1 MSEPKRISPL
11 LDGFIMG
18 DPISDHH
25 GVRCCPAM
33 HTETEHKYI
42 VKIISIP
49 ASQKQVDALLLTGAY
64 TNKEDVLAYF
74 TELAE
79 GTVHEAKL
87 LQRLSQLEG
96 FTGYTDWQ
104 LVPMEDGVGFDLYLL
119 SPYRPTLGRYFR
131 QEGMTHLGAVNLG
144 LDLCAAL
151 TVCRRSGHLYVD
163 LRPDNIF
170 ITDKQEYRIGDLGF
184 IPLDSLKYASLP
196 EKYHSSYTAP
206 EITDAYSS
214 LNSTLDIYAAGL
226 ILYQAYNNNQL
237 PFEGS
242 APAEPLEPPAYADYE
257 MAEIILKACDPD
269 PANRWEDPVQMGQAL
284 VSYMQRNTVNDDPII
299 PPPKEQGPEV
309 TEEEITE
316 GSSNEL
322 EPTEEITDEATV
334 VADEPTVVDPEVET
348 EPEITVEAEEAA
360 EAVEANEAEKPE
372 DDDQFVIDGFPT
384 DETVPD
390 EDTALAL
397 EDTEVTEEVSEI
409 LAQADDLIAHEA
421 PAPVVVP
428 DPVEI
433 SIPDPINPEGEEA
446 EVTEPAEEE
455 TIETVEEPEA
465 EQIPETA
472 SDDSSV
478 AVAAK
483 ETAHQPAKKQGIS
496 NKQFNSLIAILTTI
510 LILLLLAIGAF
521 FYYEEYYLQP
531 VRNISLSGHEDKLTV
546 TLDTEI
552 DNDLLSVVC
561 KDAYGNSVVGKVSN
575 NKASFANLRPG
586 TKYTVNVQISGFH
599 QLVGTTASSY
609 TTAEQT
615 SIVGFTAVTGD
626 QDGTV
631 ILNFSVQGPENTAWR
646 IAYSAPGQEEKI
658 MPCTAHMAVI
668 TGLEVGVTYTFRLES
683 VADLYVVGND
693 TIEHTVSKVVYPEN
707 LQVLGFNGTSLS
719 VKWDAPA
726 DTAVES
732 WLVRCYNTSGYDT
745 TITVTEPKATFENL
759 DITQGYTI
767 DVKAAGMSESGQVNI
782 SANSITFRNI
792 NIERTS
798 ANNLTVKWEFEGTA
812 PATGWR
818 LLYTVDGSEKQL
830 VTSDTNSCI
839 ISPAVP
845 GGHYQISFELP
856 GGVSLFGGYAEFNVA
871 PADAFNGYNVSKSNM
886 AFQMCRTPNKSGW
899 KWSDVPKKD
908 YVTEFPH
915 NGKASFFV
923 KLSKN
928 PSKSEDKVATL
939 FVIRDANGIPV
950 ASNAHTRTWN
960 SMWDGRYCVIEMPIM
975 PQTAGSYTV
984 DIYFN
989 GGHVH
994 SQNFTV
1000 T

>member
-1 MSEPKRISPL
+1 MSEPKLISPL

-33 HTETEHKYI
+33 QTETEQKYI

-49 ASQKQVDALLLTGAY
+49 ASQTQVDALLLTGAY
-64 TNKEDVLAYF
+64 SSKEDVLAYF

-79 GTVHEAKL
+79 GTTQEAKL

-96 FTGYTDWQ
+96 FTGYADWQ

-119 SPYRPTLGRYFR
+119 SPYRPTLEKFFR

-151 TVCRRSGHLYVD
+151 TVCRRSGNLYVD
-163 LRPDNIF
+163 LKPDNVY
-170 ITDKQEYRIGDLGF
+170 ITDKQDYRIGDLGF
-184 IPLDSLKYASLP
+184 ISLDSLKYASLP

-214 LNSTLDIYAAGL
+214 LNTTLDIYAAGL

-242 APAEPLEPPAYADYE
+242 APAEPLDPPAYADYE

-269 PANRWEDPVQMGQAL
+269 PANRWEDPVQMGQAI

-299 PPPKEQGPEV
+299 PPPQVQEPEAV
-309 TEEEITE
+309 EETAEEADVEETVEDIIEKAVADAAETTIGEAEAEAEKVEDAPEEITE
-316 GSSNEL
+316 E
-322 EPTEEITDEATV
+322 V
-334 VADEPTVVDPEVET
+334 VET
-348 EPEITVEAEEAA
+348 EEPATAEEL
-360 EAVEANEAEKPE
+360 E
-372 DDDQFVIDGFPT
+372 DEDQFVIEGFPT
-384 DETVPD
+384 DETAPD
-390 EDTALAL
+390 EDTALEL
-397 EDTEVTEEVSEI
+397 EDAEVSEEVSEI
-409 LAQADDLIAHEA
+409 LAQADDLIAHEP
-421 PAPVVVP
+421 PAPVVIP
-428 DPVEI
+428 EPAQI
-433 SIPDPINPEGEEA
+433 TIPDSTADDEAAAEEVESTGDEQSEPDEESA
-446 EVTEPAEEE
+446 VEEPAEE
-455 TIETVEEPEA
+455 A
-465 EQIPETA
+465 A
-472 SDDSSV
+472 V
-478 AVAAK
+478 AVAVQEQEHK
-483 ETAHQPAKKQGIS
+483 PSKKQGIS

-521 FYYEEYYLQP
+521 FFYEEYYLQP
-531 VRNISLSGHEDKLTV
+531 VRNMSLSGHEDKLTV
-546 TLDTEI
+546 YLDTEI

-561 KDAYGNSVVGKVSN
+561 KDTYGNSVVGEVSD

-646 IAYSAPGQEEKI
+646 IAYSAPGQDEMV

-668 TGLEVGVTYTFRLES
+668 TGLEVGVTYTFRLVS

-726 DTAVES
+726 DTPVES
-732 WLVRCYNTSGYDT
+732 WLVRCYNTAGYDT
-745 TITVTEPKATFENL
+745 TVSVTEPTATFENL
-759 DITQGYTI
+759 DIAQAYTI

-782 SANSITFRNI
+782 SANSVTFRNI

-798 ANNLTVKWEFEGTA
+798 ANALTVKWEFEGTA

-818 LLYTVDGSEKQL
+818 LLYSVDGGEKQI
-830 VTSDTNSCI
+830 VTSDTNTCV
-839 ISPAVP
+839 ISPAIP

-856 GGVSLFGGYAEFNVA
+856 GGISLFGANAEYNVA
-871 PADAFNGYNVSKSNM
+871 PAEAFNGYSVSKSDM
-886 AFQMCRTPNKSGW
+886 TFQMCRTPSKSGW

-915 NGKASFFV
+915 DGKASFFV

-928 PSKSEDKVATL
+928 PGKSDDQVATL

-950 ASNAHTRTWN
+950 ASNAHSRKWN

>member
-1 MSEPKRISPL
+1 MSETKLISPL

-18 DPISDHH
+18 DPISDHN

-33 HTETEHKYI
+33 QTETEEKYI

-64 TNKEDVLAYF
+64 SSKEDVLAYF

-79 GTVHEAKL
+79 GTVQEAKL

-96 FTGYTDWQ
+96 FAGYTDWQ
-104 LVPMEDGVGFDLYLL
+104 LVPMEDSVGFDLYLL
-119 SPYRPTLGRYFR
+119 SPYRHTLGKHFR

-163 LRPDNIF
+163 LKPDNVF
-170 ITDKQEYRIGDLGF
+170 ITDKQDYRIGDLGF
-184 IPLDSLKYASLP
+184 IALDSLKYASLP
-196 EKYHSSYTAP
+196 DKYHSSYTAP

-214 LNSTLDIYAAGL
+214 LNTTLDIYAAGL

-237 PFEGS
+237 PFEGN
-242 APAEPLEPPAYADYE
+242 APSEPLDPPAYADYE

-269 PANRWEDPVQMGQAL
+269 PANRWEDPVQMGQAI

-299 PPPKEQGPEV
+299 PPPPVEEPESEEEVVEQTTEETESVEDSIEKAVAAAAEAEITAEEDTAEV
-309 TEEEITE
+309 TEEVET
-316 GSSNEL
+316 NEDSAEA
-322 EPTEEITDEATV
+322 EPTEDI
-334 VADEPTVVDPEVET
+334 
-348 EPEITVEAEEAA
+348 AED
-360 EAVEANEAEKPE
+360 E
-372 DDDQFVIDGFPT
+372 DDDQFVIEGFPT
-384 DETVPD
+384 DETAPD
-390 EDTALAL
+390 EETVIEL
-397 EDTEVTEEVSEI
+397 EDAEVTDEVTEI
-409 LAQADDLIAHEA
+409 LAQADDLIAHES
-421 PAPVVVP
+421 PAPVVIP
-428 DPVEI
+428 EPGEI
-433 SIPDPINPEGEEA
+433 KIPEPETEEEIPEETEATEEA
-446 EVTEPAEEE
+446 
-455 TIETVEEPEA
+455 VEESESDAQEA
-465 EQIPETA
+465 VEESP
-472 SDDSSV
+472 V
-478 AVAAK
+478 AVATQEQERK
-483 ETAHQPAKKQGIS
+483 PSKKQGIS

-521 FYYEEYYLQP
+521 FFYEEYYLQP
-531 VRNISLSGHEDKLTV
+531 IRNISLSGYEDKLTV

-552 DNDLLSVVC
+552 DNALLSVVC
-561 KDAYGNSVVGKVSN
+561 KDTYGNSVVGKVSG

-646 IAYSAPGQEEKI
+646 IAYSAPGQEEKV

-683 VADLYVVGND
+683 VADLYIVGND

-726 DTAVES
+726 DVPVES
-732 WLVRCYNTSGYDT
+732 WLVRCYNTAGYDT
-745 TITVTEPKATFENL
+745 TISVTEPKATFENL
-759 DITQGYTI
+759 DITQSYTI
-767 DVKAAGMSESGQVNI
+767 DVKADGMSESGQVNV

-798 ANNLTVKWEFEGTA
+798 ANNLTVTWEYEGTA
-812 PATGWR
+812 PTTDWR
-818 LLYTVDGSEKQL
+818 LLYTVDGGNKQL
-830 VTSDTNSCI
+830 VTSNTTSCI

-845 GGHYQISFELP
+845 GGHFQISFELP
-856 GGVSLFGGYAEFNVA
+856 GGISLFGGYAEFNV
-871 PADAFNGYNVSKSNM
+871 PAAEDFNGYKVSKSNM
-886 AFQMCRTPNKSGW
+886 TFQMCRTPSKAGW

-908 YVTEFPH
+908 YVTEFSH
-915 NGKASFFV
+915 TGKASFFV
-923 KLSKN
+923 KLSTN
-928 PSKSEDKVATL
+928 PGKSDDHVVTL
-939 FVIRDANGIPV
+939 FVIRDSNGIPV
-950 ASNAHTRTWN
+950 AANAHTRTWN
-960 SMWDGRYCVIEMPIM
+960 SMWDNRYCVIEMPIM

-994 SQNFTV
+994 TQNFTV

>member
-1 MSEPKRISPL
+1 MSEPQLISPL
-11 LDGFIMG
+11 LDGYIMG

-33 HTETEHKYI
+33 QTETEQKYI

-64 TNKEDVLAYF
+64 QSKEDVLAYF

-79 GTVHEAKL
+79 GTMDEAKL

-96 FTGYTDWQ
+96 FVGYTDWQ

-119 SPYRPTLGRYFR
+119 SPYRPTLGKHFR
-131 QEGMTHLGAVNLG
+131 QEGMTHLAAVNLG

-151 TVCRRSGHLYVD
+151 TVSRRSGNLYVD
-163 LRPDNIF
+163 LKPDNVF
-170 ITDKQEYRIGDLGF
+170 ITDKQDYRIGDLGF
-184 IPLDSLKYASLP
+184 ISLDSLKYASLP

-206 EITDAYSS
+206 EITDAFSS
-214 LNSTLDIYAAGL
+214 LNTTLDIYAVGL

-237 PFEGS
+237 PFEGI
-242 APAEPLEPPAYADYE
+242 APAEALAPPAYADYE

-269 PANRWEDPVQMGQAL
+269 PANRWEDPVQLGQAL

-299 PPPKEQGPEV
+299 PPPQAEEPAEEEESTEEATEDESVEDIIEKAVAAAVEMTDEQEGEEAAPEV
-309 TEEEITE
+309 TEE
-316 GSSNEL
+316 
-322 EPTEEITDEATV
+322 PTE
-334 VADEPTVVDPEVET
+334 VAEEVDET
-348 EPEITVEAEEAA
+348 EAAPAEAA
-360 EAVEANEAEKPE
+360 EDEAPAEDE
-372 DDDQFVIDGFPT
+372 QFVIDGFSS
-384 DETVPD
+384 DETLPD
-390 EDTALAL
+390 EETALEL
-397 EDTEVTEEVSEI
+397 EDTLVSEEVSEI

-421 PAPVVVP
+421 PAPVIAP
-428 DPVEI
+428 EAVEI
-433 SIPDPINPEGEEA
+433 TVPVVEEPAEEPVAEA
-446 EVTEPAEEE
+446 EAPCEETVPAEEE
-455 TIETVEEPEA
+455 TEDIA
-465 EQIPETA
+465 
-472 SDDSSV
+472 V
-478 AVAAK
+478 AVAVEEAVR
-483 ETAHQPAKKQGIS
+483 QPAKKQGIS

-521 FYYEEYYLQP
+521 FFYEEYYLQP
-531 VRNISLSGHEDKLTV
+531 VRNLSLSGYEDKLTV

-552 DNDLLSVVC
+552 DNELLSVVC
-561 KDAYGNSVVGKVSN
+561 KDAYGNSVVGKVSG

-646 IAYSAPGQEEKI
+646 IAYSAPGIEEKI

-668 TGLEVGVTYTFRLES
+668 TGLEVGVTYTFRLVS
-683 VADLYVVGND
+683 VADLYVVGTD
-693 TIEHTVSKVVYPEN
+693 TITHTVSKVVYPEN

-726 DTAVES
+726 DTAVEN
-732 WLVRCYNTSGYDT
+732 WTVRCYNTAGYDT

-759 DITQGYTI
+759 DITQAYTI

-782 SANSITFRNI
+782 SANSVTFRNI
-792 NIERTS
+792 KIERTS
-798 ANNLTVKWEFEGTA
+798 ANNLTVTWEFEGTA

-818 LLYTVDGSEKQL
+818 LLYTVDGSEIQL
-830 VTSDTNSCI
+830 ATSDTNSCI

-856 GGVSLFGGYAEFNVA
+856 GGISLFGGHAEFNVA
-871 PADAFNGYNVSKSNM
+871 PADNFNGYSVAKDNM
-886 AFQMCRTPNKSGW
+886 TFQMCRTPSKAGW

-908 YVTEFPH
+908 YVTEFSH
-915 NGKASFFV
+915 AEEASFFV

-928 PSKSEDKVATL
+928 PGKSEDHISTL

-950 ASNAHTRTWN
+950 AANAHSRTWN
-960 SMWDGRYCVIEMPIM
+960 SMWDGRYCVIEMPMM
-975 PQTAGSYTV
+975 PQTPGNYTV

-989 GGHVH
+989 GGLVH
-994 SQNFTV
+994 TQNFTV